1 MTWINSI
8 ASRAS
13 YDDPGQEDSEKG
25 MGTWMELEQ
34 KDRLRFGLAIVWLVF
49 TISLAS
55 WWLIFGLR
63 QADTLA
69 RIDQGRSQSPA
80 VHRMLVG
87 EGAALIASLILGG
100 AVLLY
105 GIWRERVRHSAIE
118 EFFAAFTHD
127 LRTSLSSMRLQ
138 VESLQEDFLDRGEE
152 NPLLDRL
159 MKDSVRIQL
168 QLDNSL
174 FYANRRTGKLF
185 IERLSLR
192 SIVESVAREF
202 ADLTVSLQGERL
214 VLADARALEVVLRNL
229 FQNALVHG
237 HADAIQIRLGD
248 AGGSKVAMQI
258 EDNGSGTSNDA
269 AQLGRLFCRPTSR
282 SGAGVG
288 LYISRSLAKRMN
300 GLLTLSSGARGLL
313 ATLVLTEAPA

>member
-1 MTWINSI
+1 MTWINPFDR
-8 ASRAS
+8 RAS
-13 YDDPGQEDSEKG
+13 YDDPGQEDSETA
-25 MGTWMELEQ
+25 MGTSMEMEQ

-127 LRTSLSSMRLQ
+127 LRTSLASMRLQ

-192 SIVESVAREF
+192 STVESVAREF
-202 ADLTVSLQGERL
+202 SDLTVSLQGERV

-237 HADAIQIRLGD
+237 HADAIQIRLDD

-258 EDNGSGTSNDA
+258 EDNGSGVSNDA
-269 AQLGRLFCRPTSR
+269 AQLGRLFCRPTSH

-288 LYISRSLAKRMN
+288 LYISRRLAKRMN
-300 GLLTLSSGARGLL
+300 GLLTLSAGARGLL

>member
-1 MTWINSI
+1 
-8 ASRAS
+8 
-13 YDDPGQEDSEKG
+13 
-25 MGTWMELEQ
+25 MGTSTEQ
-34 KDRLRFGLAIVWLVF
+34 QRDRLRFGLAIAWLVF

-63 QADTLA
+63 QADTVA
-69 RIDQGRSQSPA
+69 RIDQGRSQFPA
-80 VHRMLVG
+80 VHRMLVA
-87 EGAALIASLILGG
+87 EGAALIASLVLGG
-100 AVLLY
+100 VVLLY
-105 GIWRERVRHSAIE
+105 GIWRERARHSAIE

-127 LRTSLSSMRLQ
+127 LRTSLASMRLQ

-174 FYANRRTGKLF
+174 FYANRRSGTLF

-202 ADLTVSLQGERL
+202 ADLAISLQGERV

-237 HADAIQIRLGD
+237 HADAIQIRLDD

-258 EDNGSGTSNDA
+258 EDNGGGTSNDA
-269 AQLGRLFCRPTSR
+269 AQLGRLFFRPTSR

-288 LYISRSLAKRMN
+288 LYISRRLAKRMN
-300 GLLTLSSGARGLL
+300 GLLTLSAGARGLL
-313 ATLVLTEAPA
+313 ATLVLTKAPA

>member
-1 MTWINSI
+1 
-8 ASRAS
+8 
-13 YDDPGQEDSEKG
+13 
-25 MGTWMELEQ
+25 MGTSTEQ
-34 KDRLRFGLAIVWLVF
+34 QRDRLRFGLAIAWLVF

-69 RIDQGRSQSPA
+69 RIDQGTSQFPA
-80 VHRMLVG
+80 VHRMLVA

-105 GIWRERVRHSAIE
+105 GIWREQVRHSAIE

-127 LRTSLSSMRLQ
+127 LRTSLASMRLQ

-192 SIVESVAREF
+192 RIVESVAREF
-202 ADLTVSLQGERL
+202 ADLTVSLQGERM

-237 HADAIQIRLGD
+237 HADAIQIRLD
-248 AGGSKVAMQI
+248 EAGGSKVAIQI
-258 EDNGSGTSNDA
+258 EDNGGGTSNDA
-269 AQLGRLFCRPTSR
+269 AQLGRLFFRPTSR

-288 LYISRSLAKRMN
+288 LYISRRLAKRMN
-300 GLLTLSSGARGLL
+300 GLLTLSAGARGLL
-313 ATLVLTEAPA
+313 ATLVLTQAPA

>member
-258 EDNGSGTSNDA
+258 EDNGSGASNDA